1 MLKWTLEGRKWF
13 LYRAKIPNVIA
24 SAFLIKREG
33 KKDIF
38 PDVGEKQ
45 YLQLQV
51 QLGCCFRKGWKV
63 KSDTVSTSPKWRQI
77 RVKFQKKPSSFESFV
92 QLP

>member
-1 MLKWTLEGRKWF
+1 MAQSSVKAFGG
-13 LYRAKIPNVIA
+13 AKIPNVIA
-24 SAFLIKREG
+24 NAFLIKG

-51 QLGCCFRKGWKV
+51 QRGCCFC
-63 KSDTVSTSPKWRQI
+63 
-77 RVKFQKKPSSFESFV
+77 
-92 QLP
+92 